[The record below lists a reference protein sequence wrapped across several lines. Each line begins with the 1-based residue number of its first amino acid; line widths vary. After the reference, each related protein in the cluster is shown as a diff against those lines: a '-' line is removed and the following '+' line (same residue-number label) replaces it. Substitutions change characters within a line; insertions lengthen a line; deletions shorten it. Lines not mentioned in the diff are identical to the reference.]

1 MAEPEKTDQFPP
13 HHLIEQ
19 FVKPVRGQAD
29 SKSPARKT
37 ESRGRRR
44 ITKNDA
50 PRQKRSSVSMMSSLT
65 IEALQFLLQQPRN
78 RLLIEESHELQAG
91 TQMGKYMEQKGQET
105 NVFQRDASRPAAG
118 FLRPFSFARR
128 VAQEVFMAWA
138 EHIAQMKDEGIPR
151 RRKRSSSVLLVRD
164 MDMSVANARLSDSSS
179 SEDEDFGE
187 SIFDPLVL
195 DPEDLHSVFRVG
207 SLMASA
213 NKAKQEGQISPRS
226 GRRTE
231 AAPTERNSFEETM
244 PELLETPQ
252 EQPEERK
259 AVRRRPQ
266 KSISKDLSKG
276 PRWGED
282 FSSLDEQMRRERL
295 MNDSTYVGFQ
305 LVKLKRSQ
313 VMQRHF
319 AEVGDI
325 FEAGKGFRS
334 PKPKRLNKDMESLSL
349 PSLQPRASASGS
361 AFEGSKRGSAVEKS
375 REDKKEKKKGL
386 DASSTM
392 TQVRDLKALLK
403 AELPASM
410 PATKGSKSD
419 LTKCCGSYYWTL
431 APPFLLDSCQSDWAI
446 LDPYGLPSSSAPA
459 LVFPVDFNDWSQQHP
474 AESKEQK
481 LIEQGKQPWVGAP
494 VNSCMNLAMRTFTGE
509 ADESVI
515 KAPNNLVP
523 ALTLQALS
531 DGLGWPQID
540 LLKLDCEG
548 RAAWRGMDALLRVA
562 FGTTTAAVKSADVS
576 SSFGETNLALSR
588 TSTSDVA
595 AVNYLKYKTRSKQHR
610 VT

>member
-1 MAEPEKTDQFPP
+1 
-13 HHLIEQ
+13 
-19 FVKPVRGQAD
+19 
-29 SKSPARKT
+29 
-37 ESRGRRR
+37 
-44 ITKNDA
+44 
-50 PRQKRSSVSMMSSLT
+50 MMSNLT

-128 VAQEVFMAWA
+128 VVYEVFLAWA
-138 EHIAQMKDEGIPR
+138 EHIAQMKEEGIPR

-164 MDMSVANARLSDSSS
+164 MDVSVANARLSDSSS

-213 NKAKQEGQISPRS
+213 NKAKQEGQVSPRS
-226 GRRTE
+226 GWRAE
-231 AAPTERNSFEETM
+231 AAATERNSFEETM
-244 PELLETPQ
+244 PEAIEDRT
-252 EQPEERK
+252 EKRSEERK

-266 KSISKDLSKG
+266 KSLSKDLSKG
-276 PRWGED
+276 TRWGED

-325 FEAGKGFRS
+325 FEAGKGSRS

-361 AFEGSKRGSAVEKS
+361 TFEGSKRGSAVEKS
-375 REDKKEKKKGL
+375 RDEKKEKKKGL

-392 TQVRDLKALLK
+392 AQVRDLKALLK

-410 PATKGSKSD
+410 PATKGSKD
-419 LTKCCGSYYWTL
+419 LT
-431 APPFLLDSCQSDWAI
+431 
-446 LDPYGLPSSSAPA
+446 
-459 LVFPVDFNDWSQQHP
+459 N
-474 AESKEQK
+474 SKN
-481 LIEQGKQPWVGAP
+481 A
-494 VNSCMNLAMRTFTGE
+494 
-509 ADESVI
+509 SVRI
-515 KAPNNLVP
+515 
-523 ALTLQALS
+523 
-531 DGLGWPQID
+531 
-540 LLKLDCEG
+540 
-548 RAAWRGMDALLRVA
+548 AA
-562 FGTTTAAVKSADVS
+562 
-576 SSFGETNLALSR
+576 
-588 TSTSDVA
+588 
-595 AVNYLKYKTRSKQHR
+595 
-610 VT
+610 